1 MRKANFKDLEKVFD
15 IVEEAKKSL
24 KNDGVDQWQNGTPN
38 LPLLA
43 KQVSRN
49 YSYIYE
55 KDGEVLAYAYL
66 NPDYDPTYA
75 SVREAMKGDNSIT
88 IHTLCVN
95 KDKMGKGIGSLF
107 FEQIKD
113 FAVKNNK
120 DSLRID
126 THKDNFRMRGLIKK
140 FGFSYI
146 GIIYINDNGIA
157 KPRYAYELLL

>member
-126 THKDNFRMRGLIKK
+126 THKDNFSKRGLIKK

>member
-1 MRKANFKDLEKVFD
+1 MRKANFKDLEKVSD

-38 LPLLA
+38 LSLLGQ
-43 KQVSRN
+43 QVSRN
-49 YSYIYE
+49 NSYVYE
-55 KDGEVLAYAYL
+55 KYGEVLAYAYL
-66 NPDYDPTYA
+66 SPDYDPTYA
-75 SVREAMKGDNSIT
+75 SVRKAMKGDNSIT

>member
-1 MRKANFKDLEKVFD
+1 MRKANFKDLEKVSD

-24 KNDGVDQWQNGTPN
+24 KNDGVDQWQKGTPN

>member
-1 MRKANFKDLEKVFD
+1 MRKANFKDLEKVSD

-24 KNDGVDQWQNGTPN
+24 KNDGVDQWRNGTPN

>member
-1 MRKANFKDLEKVFD
+1 M
-15 IVEEAKKSL
+15 
-24 KNDGVDQWQNGTPN
+24 
-38 LPLLA
+38 PLLA